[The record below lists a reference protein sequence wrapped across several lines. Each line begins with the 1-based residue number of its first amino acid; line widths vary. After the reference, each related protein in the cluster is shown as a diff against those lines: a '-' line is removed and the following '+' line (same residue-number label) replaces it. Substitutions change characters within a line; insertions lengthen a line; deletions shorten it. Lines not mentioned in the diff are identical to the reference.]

1 MPNNTSQPNSAFP
14 INQSLSDS
22 KASRKSSTPGPGS
35 SKTSSSDN
43 DALQQK
49 AFKDQEREKKISLA
63 LTRVSEG
70 LSYRQA
76 AKEIGI
82 SFGTVYGRFRGRKS
96 RIRAQEVRMK
106 LSFLEETIIEKVLL
120 ALICIGKPATQPFFV
135 HTVNIILQAQGE
147 IGVERVSRQWYR
159 HFRRRHPSIDARDFS
174 SLYKPPAK
182 DPSNELSLAWFKY
195 FERICRNFRV
205 LPENIYAMDEQGFSY
220 TAGYSSST
228 NSSWQNTM
236 PQTAS
241 ESYGADASN
250 ANTSSSRDTGS
261 VSSHSSHN
269 SDENLCNGKKSETP
283 PAISMGAP
291 PPDFFIMLNTVCGDG
306 TAIPPYLALESKF
319 AEKVSAEYPKDWSIH
334 TSKSGWPNEKM
345 LLQWIMHHFDPLTAP
360 KAKGNQRILILDTHV
375 GHFSL
380 PFLQFGMDNNI
391 TFLFIPPHARGLHP
405 LDVPPLSD
413 FRQDVMS
420 NTTEYQQAI
429 DRLLMAHNTVF
440 NNPNIKRSWRDAGLI
455 PFDPSV
461 VRPPKYNFKHRT
473 QSPLTPVTDD
483 YESSSSQSTGCS
495 PSRYAPIWP
504 NERPIFKYIEV
515 LDFNFDSFSAPSPE
529 RRISPSSNTPLFPD
543 DPEEEDEEE
552 DDETPQPV
560 PTDDIINAFSSF
572 DLNTYAPNPSK
583 IFSTDS
589 SDSDSNYH
597 FHKSMSSDLFKT
609 ITKASNVL
617 KKNKVLAAHSI
628 EYHSFLSGFL
638 ERLSDSLHQLSGNL
652 KNNNLVKPDDL
663 EHLKLLETEVKVV
676 ESYNKEISAQIEP
689 SIKANEN
696 MASLLQQQIDDDS
709 IPFSEPSHKRGIR
722 SVESKSSDEDVQ
734 HQRHKGTGNN
744 PMDVANINNAEEYDN
759 ESHQFVK
766 PKFVFNSPFPSQ
778 EQQEEQ
784 QNQNQQY
791 QNQDSSISDN
801 SNTEQENFSG
811 TDNSLKL
818 PYLSNN
824 FFNNSNST
832 LLPPL
837 QFGNQDQQMPPT
849 GGPTRNTDPTRLA
862 QYFQSP
868 STDKYRNGSK

>member
-1 MPNNTSQPNSAFP
+1 MSNKSYHNNSASP
-14 INQSLSDS
+14 INQSLSDPKS
-22 KASRKSSTPGPGS
+22 SRKNSVSGPSS
-35 SKTSSSDN
+35 SKGSTSDN

-49 AFKDQEREKKISLA
+49 AFKDQEREEKISLA

-174 SLYKPPAK
+174 SLYKPLAK
-182 DPSNELSLAWFKY
+182 DPSNELSLAWFSQ
-195 FERICRNFRV
+195 FERVCRNFRV

-228 NSSWQNTM
+228 NSSWQNSM
-236 PQTAS
+236 SQTAS
-241 ESYGADASN
+241 ESYGADISN
-250 ANTSSSRDTGS
+250 VNTTSSRDTGS
-261 VSSHSSHN
+261 SISSHSSHN
-269 SDENLCNGKKSETP
+269 SDENTSNGKNSETP

-291 PPDFFIMLNTVCGDG
+291 PPDFFIMMNTVCGDG
-306 TAIPPYLALESKF
+306 TALPPYLALESKF
-319 AEKVSAEYPKDWSIH
+319 AEKVSAEYPKDWNIN

-345 LLQWIMHHFDPLTAP
+345 LLKWIMHYFDPLTAP

-380 PFLQFGMDNNI
+380 PFLQCGMDNNI

-405 LDVPPLSD
+405 LDVPPLRD
-413 FRQDVMS
+413 FRQDIMS
-420 NTTEYQQAI
+420 NTIDYQQAI
-429 DRLLMAHNTVF
+429 DRLLMAQNTVF
-440 NNPNIKRSWRDAGLI
+440 SNLNIKRSWRDAGLI

-461 VRPPKYNFKHRT
+461 VRPPKSNLKHHT
-473 QSPLTPVTDD
+473 QSPLTPITDD
-483 YESSSSQSTGCS
+483 YESSSSQSTGYS

-529 RRISPSSNTPLFPD
+529 RRISPSSNVPLFPE
-543 DPEEEDEEE
+543 DPEE
-552 DDETPQPV
+552 DDEEDNETPQSV
-560 PTDDIINAFSSF
+560 PTDDIVNAFSSF

-583 IFSTDS
+583 IFTTDS
-589 SDSDSNYH
+589 SDSDSNFH
-597 FHKSMSSDLFKT
+597 FHNSMSSDIFKA
-609 ITKASNVL
+609 ISKANSVMQ
-617 KKNKVLAAHSI
+617 KNKVLGAHSI
-628 EYHSFLSGFL
+628 EYHYFLSGFL
-638 ERLSDSLHQLSGNL
+638 ERLSESLHQLSANL
-652 KNNNLVKPDDL
+652 KNNSTVKPEDL

-676 ESYNKEISAQIEP
+676 ESYNKELSAQIEP
-689 SIKANEN
+689 SIKANDN
-696 MASLLQQQIDDDS
+696 AISLLQRQIDDDATP
-709 IPFSEPSHKRGIR
+709 IAEPSHKRGIR

-734 HQRHKGTGNN
+734 HQRRKGSINN
-744 PMDVANINNAEEYDN
+744 PMDVANINNAEDYDN
-759 ESHQFVK
+759 ESHQFIK
-766 PKFVFNSPFPSQ
+766 PKFVFNSPFLSQ
-778 EQQEEQ
+778 EQQEKQTTQEQ
-784 QNQNQQY
+784 LENE
-791 QNQDSSISDN
+791 DSSMPDSDHI
-801 SNTEQENFSG
+801 EQTKING

-824 FFNNSNST
+824 FFNNPNSS

-837 QFGNQDQQMPPT
+837 QFGNQDQQT
-849 GGPTRNTDPTRLA
+849 TLSGGPVRNTDPTSLA
-862 QYFQSP
+862 QYSQSP
-868 STDKYRNGSK
+868 STDKYRRGS